1 MFEKCSRGRA
11 ANRARGRLRK
21 CCRSVAG
28 RAEKR
33 SRSHRRAPLTEK
45 RLRNDERR
53 CVARSAIIPPHR
65 WISRIA
71 PGRRIASW
79 RIAAVVVI
87 AEIVLVFRSI
97 LRIAVGVR
105 ESFGPHLASLAT
117 NCFVLAAN
125 VVRASVFC
133 ARLAANEV
141 RADVRQIFPFVEILR
156 ELPEPHEKNS
166 SLRWVLEHSEP
177 FEPATVHMLLP
188 PLHFGLTLSA
198 HRPDVPRLQIF
209 ESTFPLLVVRCRLGR
224 LSRYAT

>member
-1 MFEKCSRGRA
+1 MRRYPWSSDSSKIAQHARFWPAPEKFSTKLEKCSRGRA

-45 RLRNDERR
+45 RLRNDVRR

-87 AEIVLVFRSI
+87 AEVVLIFRSV

-141 RADVRQIFPFVEILR
+141 RADVRQKLSFVEVLR
-156 ELPEPHEKNS
+156 QLPEPLCFENVV
-166 SLRWVLEHSEP
+166 LRRND
-177 FEPATVHMLLP
+177 
-188 PLHFGLTLSA
+188 A
-198 HRPDVPRLQIF
+198 HW
-209 ESTFPLLVVRCRLGR
+209 
-224 LSRYAT
+224 